1 MMKRHKY
8 ILIIIFVL
16 TVGTAFA
23 HQDFWVTKDF
33 GNVKVR
39 IKTGFE
45 YEEINKVCILGELAE
60 KLSSELGYKEQ
71 IFLDF
76 NHHYTGD
83 CEPDYFI
90 SFDKGTIEYSWSG
103 AEKQEPPLPKK
114 AIVIRQVSRQFDT
127 KTTLKLVEYAIKNLS
142 VIKSN
147 QKLIEYNE
155 NYCQW
160 RIQTIDSLK
169 IKEIINIPTSQK
181 INSVLSTKIEI
192 PEKEFYSGI
201 TYYFQN
207 SLFNI
212 NFKDY
217 NEQDTTLLRLNNI
230 YQISKPTNSHFAF
243 IFDTDSTFYFVNS
256 RKVVSKRQR
265 IIDTHDFYRPFNIEY
280 IGGDKYSIHFWYYS
294 KEPGP
299 QPKYR
304 TLIYQSD
311 KDKVIQDLDKL
322 IEKNE

>member
-1 MMKRHKY
+1 MKQHKCILTL
-8 ILIIIFVL
+8 ILIL
-16 TVGTAFA
+16 TFGTAFA
-23 HQDFWVTKDF
+23 HSDFWIIKDF

-45 YEEINKVCILGELAE
+45 YEEINKVFILGELTE
-60 KLSSELGYKEQ
+60 KLASQLGYKDQ

-83 CEPDYFI
+83 CKPDYFI
-90 SFDKGTIEYSWSG
+90 SFNKGAIEYTWSG
-103 AEKQEPPLPKK
+103 AEKQEPPLSKK
-114 AIVIRQVSRQFDT
+114 SIVIRQVSRQFDA
-127 KTTLKLVEYAIKNLS
+127 KSTLKLVEYAINNLS
-142 VIKSN
+142 EIKSN

-160 RIQTIDSLK
+160 RVQTIDTLK
-169 IKEIINIPTSQK
+169 IKEILYDPTSQK
-181 INSVLSTKIEI
+181 INSVISTKIERL
-192 PEKEFYSGI
+192 EKEFNSGI

-207 SLFNI
+207 SLFNV

-217 NEQDTTLLRLNNI
+217 NEQDTTLLSLNNI
-230 YQISKPTNSHFAF
+230 YQISRPTNSYFAF

-256 RKVVSKRQR
+256 RKVVSKRHL
-265 IIDTHDFYRPFNIEY
+265 IIDTYDFYRPFNIEY
-280 IGGDKYSIHFWYYS
+280 IGGNKYSIHFWYYS
-294 KEPGP
+294 KELGL
-299 QPKYR
+299 QARNR

-311 KDKVIQDLDKL
+311 KDKIIQDLDKL